1 MLDKYRDLMKKCV
14 IFFILL
20 IFALLFAVLTENK
33 ERLELIDEV
42 VLTENNMDHLLAED
56 QGQIAELCTE

>member
-1 MLDKYRDLMKKCV
+1 MKKCV

>member
-56 QGQIAELCTE
+56 QGQLAELCTE

>member
-1 MLDKYRDLMKKCV
+1 MLDKFRDLMKKCV